1 MLYFSETETPESP
14 RETEEIGATVWRGL
28 LSVIRSRVTD
38 GAFGA
43 KYPEICEDG
52 TFVCGVD
59 MVMFDDAMRAEIP
72 ELAALD
78 SLYSNRSGH
87 SGATLLA
94 ANIGFELGAPD
105 ILPSTLTILDLIEFC
120 WKNVAKPSV
129 LDHHAFFR
137 HSHLGFDEWSGKGDF
152 RNQVET
158 IFRRNGIAYRL
169 TEEGRIERLVSPV
182 FQSTL
187 VQSKASTGDAELDRL
202 MDTAQ
207 RKFLDPHAGTR
218 REALD
223 ALWDAWERLK
233 TLDGQGDK
241 KSQAKAML
249 DKTAG
254 TSSPKFRDALER
266 EARELTSIGNS
277 LRIRHSETSQE
288 ILAVDEHV
296 DYLFYRLFSL
306 IHS

>member
-28 LSVIRSRVTD
+28 LSLIRSRVTD

-52 TFVCGVD
+52 TFVSGAN
-59 MVMFDDAMRAEIP
+59 MGMLEDAMRAEIP
-72 ELAALD
+72 ELAVIPDRDRQGLGQSTLD
-78 SLYSNRSGH
+78 
-87 SGATLLA
+87 
-94 ANIGFELGAPD
+94 ELGRPD
-105 ILPSTLTILDLIEFC
+105 NQPSTLTVLDLIEFC
-120 WKNVAKPSV
+120 WKNVGKPRTIE
-129 LDHHAFFR
+129 HHSFFR
-137 HSHLGFDEWSGKGDF
+137 HSHLVFDEEAGRQEF
-152 RNQVET
+152 RDQVET
-158 IFRRNGIAYRL
+158 IFRRNGVAYEL

-182 FQSTL
+182 FQSIL
-187 VQSKASTGDAELDRL
+187 VQTEASTSDVELNRL
-202 MDTAQ
+202 LDTAN
-207 RKFLDPHAGTR
+207 RKFLNPHPQTR
-218 REALD
+218 REALE

-233 TLDGQGDK
+233 TLDGLGDK

-249 DKTAG
+249 DRATG

-266 EARELTSIGNS
+266 EAMDLTLIGNS

-288 ILAVDEHV
+288 ILATSEHV

-306 IHS
+306 IQLILLTR